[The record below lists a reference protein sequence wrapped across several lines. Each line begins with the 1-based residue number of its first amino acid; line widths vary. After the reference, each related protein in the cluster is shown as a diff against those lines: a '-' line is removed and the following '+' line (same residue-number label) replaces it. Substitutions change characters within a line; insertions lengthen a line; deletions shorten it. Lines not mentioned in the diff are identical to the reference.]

1 MATPQIA
8 PQPTAARRTAGLSC
22 PGCGSPNVS
31 RSQRVDWQE
40 KLECWIRRVLPY
52 RCRKCDLRF
61 LARKSSD

>member
-1 MATPQIA
+1 MA
-8 PQPTAARRTAGLSC
+8 PQVMVTRGKNELCC

-40 KLECWIRRVLPY
+40 KVMCWLRRVLPY

-61 LARKSSD
+61 YGRKPSN